1 MTQTSSWPNRI
12 NPELQ
17 MQLAHVV
24 RERLN
29 IKMMDHVWM
38 QVHYP
43 RFVDLPCLLDVE
55 FGKLLPGKQDLFL
68 RKWEA
73 HCVPKLLK
81 VATLENYDNIL
92 QDTEENGEARAFRAL
107 QILTH
112 LLPPIALGRGK
123 GWSKCSVKSAL
134 SYILD
139 IKPTGTSLSMSGAV
153 GCSALRSLENGQTSV
168 RYRGLLVIFNCRPGY
183 KLHGHKSSSCVS
195 GRWSREPPTC
205 VGSGCPHP
213 VPVAHGSF
221 RLSSDASWV
230 QFSCDEGYR
239 LIGPSALYCKG
250 LEWNSSQPLCAD
262 LDECT
267 LPVAETGCLFG
278 CVNTAGGFYC
288 LCPPGYTLPSPDA
301 HCQDFDECAANGG
314 LGPCSERCHN
324 SAGSFHCSCSRG
336 FTLAGDGLACIPDC
350 PKGYRK
356 LAIFPN
362 NSTLPPAGQ
371 CVDFD
376 ECSRDNGGCSHV
388 CVNLRGTFKCSCPS
402 SLRFST
408 HSWRKC
414 VPRRW
419 KL

>member
-38 QVHYP
+38 QVLCVSHLVELKGFYPSKADKVLLARNIITVFPALKIQMVEENEGFEHFYDPHYP

-139 IKPTGTSLSMSGAV
+139 IKPTGTSLSSLMEGSLDSTAQQPKLGDEHLSTRLYVPPVFA
-153 GCSALRSLENGQTSV
+153 CSD
-168 RYRGLLVIFNCRPGY
+168 I
-183 KLHGHKSSSCVS
+183 
-195 GRWSREPPTC
+195 
-205 VGSGCPHP
+205 
-213 VPVAHGSF
+213 
-221 RLSSDASWV
+221 
-230 QFSCDEGYR
+230 
-239 LIGPSALYCKG
+239 
-250 LEWNSSQPLCAD
+250 
-262 LDECT
+262 
-267 LPVAETGCLFG
+267 
-278 CVNTAGGFYC
+278 
-288 LCPPGYTLPSPDA
+288 SPA
-301 HCQDFDECAANGG
+301 
-314 LGPCSERCHN
+314 P
-324 SAGSFHCSCSRG
+324 
-336 FTLAGDGLACIPDC
+336 
-350 PKGYRK
+350 
-356 LAIFPN
+356 
-362 NSTLPPAGQ
+362 
-371 CVDFD
+371 
-376 ECSRDNGGCSHV
+376 
-388 CVNLRGTFKCSCPS
+388 CPS
-402 SLRFST
+402 RPLGKPFRS
-408 HSWRKC
+408 
-414 VPRRW
+414 
-419 KL
+419 